1 MCTARGTRIAEYP
14 FNRHRCKTNPRW
26 DEVSSP
32 DVLSCLAHAAG
43 PGHRSAVAPHFM
55 VRDLDALIVVSSP

>member
-1 MCTARGTRIAEYP
+1 MCTARGTRIADYP

-32 DVLSCLAHAAG
+32 DVLSCLAHAAA
-43 PGHRSAVAPHFM
+43 PGIAAPWP
-55 VRDLDALIVVSSP
+55 RISWCAISTR